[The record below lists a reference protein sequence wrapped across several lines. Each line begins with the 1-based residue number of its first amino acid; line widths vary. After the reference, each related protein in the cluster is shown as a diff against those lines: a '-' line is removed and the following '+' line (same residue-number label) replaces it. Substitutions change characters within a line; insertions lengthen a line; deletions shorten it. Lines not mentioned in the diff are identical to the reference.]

1 MKRIEIAAAF
11 AGALAWT
18 VLQTTTAPAQAIAP
32 NGNIL
37 VDYMEPLEP
46 SMYLNM
52 RPDDPRYKDDY
63 KKFRAEYDRLND
75 VHERLQRRQLLEELS
90 QFLSPLRLPV
100 NLRLV
105 ARQCMGSNVIN
116 AFFSPSDR
124 SITLCYQ
131 YVRYFEE
138 LYDKLERRKANF
150 AGIGRGEA
158 LTGTIVSTML
168 HETGHAVFSL
178 LQVPVLGREEDA
190 SDQIAA
196 YVMLQFGKPVARTAV
211 RGTAW
216 KWYSKDWEHPLLW
229 DVHSPPEERFRSYA
243 CIAYGGDPAL
253 FKDFLQ
259 PRILPETRAKHCKQ
273 EYEQAKQAFEDTLMK
288 HIDPDR
294 LKRVQAKQWLRPEDY
309 K

>member
-216 KWYSKDWEHPLLW
+216 KWYSKDWNIPCCGTCTRRRKSAFVAMPVLRMAAIPRC
-229 DVHSPPEERFRSYA
+229 SRISYSRASFRRHGQS
-243 CIAYGGDPAL
+243 IASRNTNKPSRRS
-253 FKDFLQ
+253 
-259 PRILPETRAKHCKQ
+259 RIR
-273 EYEQAKQAFEDTLMK
+273 
-288 HIDPDR
+288 
-294 LKRVQAKQWLRPEDY
+294 
-309 K
+309 